1 MEHKCN
7 CTNHSSEIE
16 ENSEAVSGAC
26 CNEKETQLHW
36 PTSYFI
42 QTYGCQMN
50 VYDSEIIGA
59 LLEERGCHQAAEES
73 QADIVVFNTCCI
85 RDNADQKVYGRMGDF
100 KVLKENN
107 PNFMLVIA
115 GCLAQKDKQALVERF
130 PQIDI
135 VLGTHQVK
143 RLPEYVDAILAN
155 RRALADLKAKAKTSA
170 QANRNFRQAKKELGS
185 GLVKVEKKGNH
196 LALKACPSSTFM
208 AMVPISVGCN
218 QWCTYCIVPHVRG
231 PLQSRPIQ
239 DVITEVSRL
248 VKGGFKDIT
257 LLGQN
262 VNDYGRD
269 LRIEEGFAQLLK
281 ELTPEKVGQFRLRFT
296 SPHPAYFTQAAIEAM
311 AANPNVCPQVHL
323 PLQSGDD
330 RILEVMHR
338 RYNSQEFL
346 DLVKRMRQA
355 IPGLCITTDIIVG
368 FADET
373 EEEFQ
378 HTLDVVRAAKFDT
391 AFMFAYSER
400 PGTPGSEF
408 ANRVSE
414 DIRMDRLHK
423 LIEVQNE
430 ISEELNKSRIGQEVE
445 LLIEGPSKKNAN
457 RYTGRSPQHWLVH
470 VDSQEDITGQLVKVR
485 LEESYMWGFT
495 ASFVK

>member
-1 MEHKCN
+1 MNTLNSAKVC
-7 CTNHSSEIE
+7 SEP
-16 ENSEAVSGAC
+16 SAP
-26 CNEKETQLHW
+26 LHW
-36 PTSYFI
+36 PQTYFI

-59 LLEERGCHQAAEES
+59 LLEERGCRLASEEGE
-73 QADIVVFNTCCI
+73 ADIVIFNTCCI

-100 KVLKENN
+100 KAVKERN

-115 GCLAQKDKQALVERF
+115 GCLAQKDKQALLERF
-130 PQIDI
+130 PHIDL

-143 RLPEYVDAILAN
+143 RLPEYIDNVFAN
-155 RRALADLKAKAKTSA
+155 RLALADLKAQAGQSA
-170 QANRNFRQAKKELGS
+170 QKQRAFRQAKRELS
-185 GLVKVEKKGNH
+185 TGLVKVEKKGNH
-196 LALKACPSSTFM
+196 LALQACPSSKFM
-208 AMVPISVGCN
+208 AMTPISVGCN

-231 PLQSRPIQ
+231 PLQSRPLN
-239 DVITEVSRL
+239 DVITEVTRL
-248 VKGGFKDIT
+248 AQAGFKDIT

-281 ELTPEKVGQFRLRFT
+281 ALGPEQIGNLRLRFT

-311 AANPNVCPQVHL
+311 AANSNVCPHIHL

-338 RYNSQEFL
+338 RYTGQEFL
-346 DLVKRMRQA
+346 DLVDRMRRA
-355 IPGLCITTDIIVG
+355 MPGLCLTTDIIVG

-373 EEEFQ
+373 EAEFQ
-378 HTLDVVRAAKFDT
+378 HTLDIVRQARFDS

-400 PGTPGSEF
+400 PGTPGSQF
-408 ANRVSE
+408 ANRVPE
-414 DIRMDRLHK
+414 NIRLDRLHK
-423 LIEVQNE
+423 LIEVQNS
-430 ISEELNKSRIGQEVE
+430 ISEELNMSRLGQEVE
-445 LLIEGPSKKNAN
+445 LLIEGPSKKNVN

-470 VDSQEDITGQLVKVR
+470 VDSPQDITGQFVKVR
-485 LEESYMWGFT
+485 LDKSYMWGFT
-495 ASFVK
+495 GSLVN